1 MAWDKDKDASKIWI
15 FLGFFFGIGYLIAL
29 IYTLISKQDKDRL
42 YGILFILGF
51 IGSIIIYILEKDKD
65 RYLSSLA
72 LYLLIGTIIDI
83 VVGIILF
90 SLGVFMPHIVV

>member
-1 MAWDKDKDASKIWI
+1 MAWDKEKNASKIWI
-15 FLGFFFGIGYLIAL
+15 FLGFLGIGYLIAL
-29 IYTLISKQDKDRL
+29 IYSLISNHDEDRL

-51 IGSIIIYILEKDKD
+51 LGSIIIYILEKDKD